1 MPVVKVGCHS
11 KDKVY
16 LDKERDKVYL
26 VSIFI
31 HFCSSPEDVRGV
43 PPRLAQVDFVGAVVL
58 V

>member
-16 LDKERDKVYL
+16 LDKDK

-31 HFCSSPEDVRGV
+31 QFCSSPEDVRGV

>member
-1 MPVVKVGCHS
+1 MVKVGCQS

-16 LDKERDKVYL
+16 LDKDKDKVYL

>member
-16 LDKERDKVYL
+16 LDKDKDKV
-26 VSIFI
+26 SMFI

-43 PPRLAQVDFVGAVVL
+43 PPRLAQVDFVGAVLL